1 MKSQSR
7 NVGQERR
14 GRSFALP
21 SLIAIASALFCF
33 STHQARAQVINFDV
47 PGGAGG
53 TNYSGQGAYADS
65 GKNFWNAINPNGT
78 ATSCKLDDGTTSSAI
93 TLTVSSD
100 TTYTGTQGAQG
111 TPSAL
116 QSPFLG
122 ANGPKTCSLN
132 NVPAGDYMLYLYGI
146 NGDSTNRGTIFTVN
160 INGTQWNTST
170 TENTSAAS
178 NTFTQGNDYAVVQV
192 HVGPGTGTITFTY
205 QANAFVQVN
214 GANNTIGCFNG
225 VQLVTWNRSAVQD
238 AWTAGNAI
246 TTARLYQG
254 VRTTSTTSYSTET
267 AGGQL
272 MGNGNL
278 GVEVFGS
285 INSQVYVLAK
295 NDFFSQ
301 EQGQIKAMTYM
312 TIAVPNMSSASY
324 NMVEDVWNGE
334 VIGTFTQSGNTMTTT
349 SWVQATDAV
358 HNWLYTEFKYTGSG
372 SQTVNLSFAPGTNN
386 TFPTSSGTSGNV
398 TYYNVQADANASH
411 LNIPSVFVR
420 AASTVIGATPTVSNG
435 SLSFTVQPGNTYTV
449 VTCVMSNWDDLNYQ
463 SETINSISG
472 LTQSAV
478 DAQQTASRCWWNW
491 HFGHS
496 FVILGDK
503 TLEKQWYAST
513 YLSACESREFQVAPG
528 LWGNWIMEDTAWQGD
543 YTLDYNFQL
552 GIDDASVVNDA
563 DMQQGYDAAILNW
576 LPHGQFN
583 AIQNGFKGA
592 YYEVHIGPLPW
603 GSTESAVSPTH
614 GQGNPYENMKS
625 NGNFAAMPMLDRYYT
640 THDPVYGQEI
650 FGYLRQL
657 ATFWQNYLTLN
668 GSQYD
673 SVNDARGE
681 FATYPQVDPM
691 YERAFILKV
700 MQGCIDLAN
709 ATNSFTSQI
718 PTWQNIINNLYPY
731 PTMTQGGQ
739 VTFSA
744 TSNPI
749 FFKLN
754 GYMVQECYPA
764 DEIALDSN
772 PTDLVHLQNTFNQEQ
787 GTNGGFTGDH
797 TPLVYAAA
805 ARMGWSA
812 SSIVS
817 NLDTWIGNQVH
828 TGSLEIS
835 SGSGG
840 TENVVTVPAC
850 VSEMVLQSCLGTIRI
865 FPNWPSTTSATYSNL
880 MARGGF
886 LVSSSINTSHVVQ
899 YVRIISE
906 QGQSALM
913 VNPWPGQTVQVY
925 RNGVSAGTVSGTTF
939 TLTTSVG
946 DVIHLAPSG
955 TSYAQILSLM
965 GPCFSET
972 VNPATAGPYT
982 LSFLVAAPTAVTG
995 AFHISN
1001 SSGTNLSGN
1010 VNVPATGG
1018 WQTFTTVTAVVNLP
1032 AGQQVLNLNE
1042 DNAGWTINDVGFSG
1056 ITAGGGTEG
1065 PFGGT
1070 PAPIPGTVQAENY
1083 DTGGQGLGYNVT
1095 SINGTDNGYRSDGV
1109 DLEACSDTGGGVDL
1123 GWESPGQWFRYTVN
1137 VATAGT
1143 YTVSFRVAAPN
1154 AVTDAF
1160 HLSNSSGTNL
1170 SGNINVPATGGYQT
1184 WATVT
1189 ASVTLPAGQQ
1199 VLTLNQDTGGGA
1211 WNINYMGFASS
1222 GSNTLQPTQ
1231 NATVR
1236 SGTYANTNYNGA
1248 TTIRVKNDPP
1258 DNTRNVYLT
1267 FDTSS
1272 MPSVSSAVINLY
1284 VVGTGTTASRTISVY
1299 QEPTTSWLESTITW
1313 NNAPAAGTLIGT
1325 FNVSTTTGIYYNF
1338 DVTSY
1343 VQAQRAA
1350 GNNIVSFVLV
1360 QNTAD
1365 TNGLVDFASR
1375 EATTG
1380 QPGLTIAP

>member
-1 MKSQSR
+1 MKSPSH
-7 NVGQERR
+7 NVAQERR
-14 GRSFALP
+14 GRSLALP
-21 SLIAIASALFCF
+21 ILIVIGSALFCF
-33 STHQARAQVINFDV
+33 SNHRALAQVINFDV

-53 TNYSGQGAYADS
+53 TNFSGQGAYAHS
-65 GKNFWNAINPNGT
+65 GSNFWNPINPNGT
-78 ATSCKLDDGTTSSAI
+78 ATSCKLDDGTTSSPI

-100 TTYTGTQGAQG
+100 STHTGTQGSQD
-111 TPSAL
+111 TPSGL
-116 QSPFLG
+116 QCPYLQ
-122 ANGPKTCSLN
+122 ATPGPKACSLN
-132 NVPAGDYMLYLYGI
+132 NVPAGDYLLYLYGI
-146 NGDSTNRGTIFTVN
+146 NGDSPNRGTIFTVN
-160 INGTQWNTST
+160 VNGTQWATST
-170 TENTSAAS
+170 TENTTDGS
-178 NTFTQGNDYAVVQV
+178 NIFTQGNDYVVVQV
-192 HVGPGTGTITFTY
+192 HVGPGTGTIPFTY
-205 QANAFVQVN
+205 QANAFVQVS

-225 VQLVTWNRSAVQD
+225 VQLVTWNRNPVQD
-238 AWTAGNAI
+238 AWTASHAI

-254 VRTTSTTSYSTET
+254 VRTTPATSYSNE
-267 AGGQL
+267 APGGQL

-278 GVEVFGS
+278 GVTVFQN
-285 INSQVYVLAK
+285 INNQVYVLSK

-301 EQGQIKAMTYM
+301 EQGQIKAMTYL
-312 TIAVPNMSSASY
+312 TVAVPGMSSATY
-324 NMVEDVWNGE
+324 NMVEDIWNGE

-386 TFPTSSGTSGNV
+386 SFPTSSGHSGNV

-411 LNIPSVFVR
+411 LGIPSVFVR
-420 AASTVIGATPTVSNG
+420 AASTVVGATPTVNNG
-435 SLSFTVQPGNTYTV
+435 SLSFTAQAGNTYTV

-478 DAQQTASRCWWNW
+478 DSQQTASRCWWNW

-528 LWGNWIMEDTAWQGD
+528 LWGNWVMQDMAWQGD

-552 GIDDASVVNDA
+552 GTTSASVTNNA
-563 DMQQGYDAAILNW
+563 DMQQGYDAAILAW

-583 AIQNGFKGA
+583 AIKNGFKGA

-625 NGNFAAMPMLDRYYT
+625 NGNFAAMPMLTRYYT
-640 THDPVYGQEI
+640 THDLVYGQEI

-657 ATFWQNYLTLN
+657 ATFWENYLTWN
-668 GSQYD
+668 GSTYD

-681 FATYPQVDPM
+681 FAAYPQVDPQ
-691 YERAFILKV
+691 YERSFILKV

-709 ATNSFTSQI
+709 ATNSHTEEI
-718 PTWQNIINNLYPY
+718 PIWQNIINKLYPY
-731 PTMTQGGQ
+731 PTMTQNGQ
-739 VTFSA
+739 LCFSA

-749 FFKLN
+749 FFKYN
-754 GYMVQECYPA
+754 GYMVQGCYPA
-764 DEIALDSN
+764 DEIALDSDSATLSLEN
-772 PTDLVHLQNTFNQEQ
+772 NTFNQIQ
-787 GTNGGFTGDH
+787 NNNGWTGDH
-797 TPLVYAAA
+797 TPLWYPAG
-805 ARMGWSA
+805 ARMGFSA
-812 SSIVS
+812 SAVVS
-817 NLDTWIGNQVH
+817 NLDSFINNNQKS
-828 TGSLEIS
+828 GSLLIGT
-835 SGSGG
+835 GSGG
-840 TENVVTVPAC
+840 TENVTTVPAT
-850 VSEMVLQSCLGTIRI
+850 VSEMVLQSCLGPIHI
-865 FPNWPSTTSATYSNL
+865 FPNWPSTTSATFSDL

-886 LVSSSINTSHVVQ
+886 LVSGSINTSHVVQ

-906 QGQSALM
+906 QGQSALI

-925 RNGVSAGTVSGTTF
+925 ANGVGAGTVSGTTF
-939 TLTTSVG
+939 TLNTTVG
-946 DVIHLAPSG
+946 EVIHLAPIG
-955 TSYAQILSLM
+955 TSYAQIQSLM
-965 GPCFSET
+965 GPCFSAT
-972 VNPATAGPYT
+972 VNPATAGTYT
-982 LSFLVAAPTAVTG
+982 VSFLVAAPSAVTD

-1010 VNVPATGG
+1010 ISVPATGG
-1018 WQTFTTVTAVVNLP
+1018 WQTFTTVTAVVTLP
-1032 AGQQVLNLNE
+1032 AGQQTLSLNE
-1042 DNAGWTINDVGFSG
+1042 DNGGWTINDVGFPG
-1056 ITAGGGTEG
+1056 LTAGGGTEG

-1083 DTGGQGLGYNVT
+1083 DTGGQGLGYSVN

-1109 DLEACSDTGGGVDL
+1109 DLEVTADTGGGVDL
-1123 GWESPGQWFRYTVN
+1123 GWTSASQWFRYTVN
-1137 VATAGT
+1137 VASAGT
-1143 YTVSFRVAAPN
+1143 YTVSFRVAAPS

-1170 SGNINVPATGGYQT
+1170 SGNIDVPATGGFQT
-1184 WATVT
+1184 WTTVT

-1199 VLTLNQDTGGGA
+1199 VLTLNQDNGN
-1211 WNINYMGFASS
+1211 WNINYLGFASS

-1236 SGTYANTNYNGA
+1236 SGTNANTNYNGA
-1248 TTIRVKNDPP
+1248 TTLRVKNDAP
-1258 DNTRNVYLT
+1258 DNTRHVYLT

-1284 VVGTGTTASRTISVY
+1284 VVDTGSTASRTITVY
-1299 QEPTTSWLESTITW
+1299 EEPTTSWLESTITW

-1325 FNVSTTTGIYYNF
+1325 FNVSTAVGIYYNF

-1350 GNNIVSFVLV
+1350 GNNIVSFELI

-1365 TNGLVDFASR
+1365 VNGLVDFASR